1 MDPMAIFQTPI
12 FAKYQTMKKINMP
25 EAAIRHKMEQDKV
38 KMDLVDLFCPNT
50 VYDSPA
56 AEADE
61 EGHTTQDEDSLG
73 GEDDSRPDG
82 DPKDWEETNNEDT
95 GDVYYINKITWESS
109 WVPPKGWEEYQ
120 EALEQQEQQE
130 QQEGK
135 ADFLNSIA
143 AGKKLRRISVTPG
156 SRVASDPRNDIMA
169 GIRKGAALKKAEP
182 LPPKPVEARDQM
194 IMALKNVSL
203 KKTLQHVEVSKYD
216 ENERMDDAVAKLLAN
231 RAAIAGESDSD
242 SDSDDSDYDFDSDED
257 YP

>member
-1 MDPMAIFQTPI
+1 MAIFETPM

-38 KMDLVDLFCPNT
+38 KMQLVNLFCPNT
-50 VYDSPA
+50 VYETSGKD
-56 AEADE
+56 DD
-61 EGHTTQDEDSLG
+61 EGHTTQDEESVG
-73 GEDDSRPDG
+73 GDEDNRPDG
-82 DPKDWEETNNEDT
+82 DPKDWEETTNEET
-95 GDVYYINKITWESS
+95 GDVYYINKISWESS

-120 EALEQQEQQE
+120 EALNQEL
-130 QQEGK
+130 QEGK
-135 ADFLNSIA
+135 ADFLNSIM

-169 GIRKGAALKKAEP
+169 GIRKGAQLKKAEP

-194 IMALKNVSL
+194 IMALKSVSL
-203 KKTLQHVEVSKYD
+203 KSTLQHVEVSKYD

-231 RAAIAGESDSD
+231 RAAIAGESDSE
-242 SDSDDSDYDFDSDED
+242 SESESDYDFDSDED